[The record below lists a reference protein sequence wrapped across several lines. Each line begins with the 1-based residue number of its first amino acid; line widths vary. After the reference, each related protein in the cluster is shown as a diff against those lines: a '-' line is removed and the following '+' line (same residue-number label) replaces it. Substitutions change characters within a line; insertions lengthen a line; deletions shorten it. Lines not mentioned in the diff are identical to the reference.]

1 MTPLSGVLFDWRGT
15 LVTVLDPH
23 EWARRSLNLIGR
35 AADDDATAALWDAI
49 RSAAGHPDRLAS
61 PDCDTSIATH
71 RRTYYEVFTD
81 AGLDGELADALY
93 TFESDPSYN
102 EFALDVAPTIRR
114 LAAAGIKVGVISDIH
129 FDLRPVFAAQ
139 GLDTSIDEY
148 VLSYEHGVQ
157 KPDPAFFEIA
167 LEKLGTTPQET
178 LMVGDRASHDGAAVA
193 LGIVTLLLPPLT
205 DIHHARLY
213 LVEGIVA
220 AHTLGQQ
227 TGR

>member
-15 LVTVLDPH
+15 LVTVLDPQD
-23 EWARRSLNLIGR
+23 WAREALNRLGRS
-35 AADDDATAALWDAI
+35 ADDDAAAALWDAI

-61 PDCDTSIATH
+61 PDCDTSVATH
-71 RRTYYEVFTD
+71 RRIYYDVFTD
-81 AGLDGELADALY
+81 AGVDADLADALY
-93 TFESDPSYN
+93 AVESDASYN
-102 EFALDVAPTIRR
+102 EFAVDAGPTIGR
-114 LAAAGIKVGVISDIH
+114 LAAAGVKVGVISDIH

-139 GLDTSIDEY
+139 GLDTSIDAF

-167 LEKLGTTPQET
+167 LEKLGTTPHET

-193 LGIVTLLLPPLT
+193 LGTTTLLLPPLT
-205 DIHHARLY
+205 DIHHTRLQ
-213 LVEGIVA
+213 LVDGILA
-220 AHTLGQQ
+220 ANSSGQW